1 MKTIGLLGGMS
12 WTSTVE
18 YYRIINEKVAE
29 SLGGL
34 NSGKILLQSL
44 NFAEVEKL
52 QKQGDWETAGQL
64 LAEAAQ
70 SLERAGADMILIC
83 TNTMHKVADRVAR
96 DLNAPLIHIADVT
109 AEAIKSQGLTKIGL
123 LGTRYTMEQDFLK
136 ERLVQHGLDIIVP
149 EAEDRNSVN
158 SIIFEELC
166 RDVIKEDS
174 HAAMM
179 DIVNGLAARGA
190 EGVIF
195 GCTEIALLI
204 DPATC
209 ALPVF
214 DTARIHAESAVKLA
228 LAE

>member
-64 LAEAAQ
+64 LAEGAQ

-96 DLNAPLIHIADVT
+96 DLNSPLIHIADVT

-136 ERLVQHGLDIIVP
+136 ERLAGHGLDIIVP

-179 DIVNGLAARGA
+179 DIVNALAARGA

-209 ALPVF
+209 SLPVF